1 MPNDKVAAIGDKDTV
16 FAFRALGVDAFGVT
30 DADAADTIKKV
41 AGEYS
46 VIFVTEDVAEKQA
59 ELIARYKSRP
69 YPALIPIPTAFGSSG
84 FGMAG
89 IDRNVEKALGTNPG
103 EGD

>member
-46 VIFVTEDVAEKQA
+46 VI
-59 ELIARYKSRP
+59 
-69 YPALIPIPTAFGSSG
+69 
-84 FGMAG
+84 
-89 IDRNVEKALGTNPG
+89 DRNVEKALGTNPG